1 LTEDESACL
10 NLYSK
15 KSTSK
20 KDVSVRQAELVKCVQ
35 KPLEM
40 FFEEKLQFYIMDI
53 NHSFVL
59 QNLCSAIVKN
69 GSFGES
75 DLMDE
80 MLRVVQKPLL
90 SDEATPDQKY
100 MIFGGDIHRFLK
112 DMVKSECEAV
122 KEGVELAKPLPYS
135 KSVAMMLLKN
145 FDETIK
151 TRAVFVLLALVENP
165 ETAGLVK
172 EKLNK

>member
-1 LTEDESACL
+1 
-10 NLYSK
+10 
-15 KSTSK
+15 
-20 KDVSVRQAELVKCVQ
+20 
-35 KPLEM
+35 M

-90 SDEATPDQKY
+90 SDEATPD
-100 MIFGGDIHRFLK
+100 
-112 DMVKSECEAV
+112 
-122 KEGVELAKPLPYS
+122 
-135 KSVAMMLLKN
+135 
-145 FDETIK
+145 
-151 TRAVFVLLALVENP
+151 
-165 ETAGLVK
+165 
-172 EKLNK
+172 